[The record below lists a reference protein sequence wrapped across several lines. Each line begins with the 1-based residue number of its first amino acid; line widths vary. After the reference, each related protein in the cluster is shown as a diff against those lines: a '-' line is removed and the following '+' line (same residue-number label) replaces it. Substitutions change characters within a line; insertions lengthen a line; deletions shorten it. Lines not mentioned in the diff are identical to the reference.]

1 MSAVATSLAIDATG
15 VTKAYGKGENRVV
28 ALAGADLRVPY
39 GELVMLVGPSGCGKT
54 TLISILAGLLT
65 RDGGS
70 CSVLGVDP
78 QALSNGRRTEWR
90 GRNVGFVFQQFNL
103 VPTVTAQENVAIP
116 LLIQGVPRAQAMAR
130 SLDMLRKVG
139 LGGRERSL
147 PLQMSGGQQQRVA
160 IARALAPNPRLLVC
174 DEPTSA
180 LDGAT
185 GQSVMELVASVAR
198 DDGHA
203 VVVITHDERIYR
215 FASRIVHMADGRVTR
230 TEDPPKEPA

>member
-1 MSAVATSLAIDATG
+1 
-15 VTKAYGKGENRVV
+15 
-28 ALAGADLRVPY
+28 
-39 GELVMLVGPSGCGKT
+39 
-54 TLISILAGLLT
+54 
-65 RDGGS
+65 
-70 CSVLGVDP
+70 VLGVDP
-78 QALSNGRRTEWR
+78 QALRNGPRTAWR

-116 LLIQGVPRAQAMAR
+116 LLIQGTPRAEAMGRAG
-130 SLDMLRKVG
+130 DMLRKVG

-185 GQSVMELVASVAR
+185 GQSVMELIARVAHE
-198 DDGHA
+198 DGHA
-203 VVVITHDERIYR
+203 VVVITHDERIFR
-215 FASRIVHMADGRVTR
+215 FANRIIHMDDGRVTR
-230 TEDPPKEPA
+230 TEVPPKEHA

>member
-1 MSAVATSLAIDATG
+1 VATSLAIDATG

-215 FASRIVHMADGRVTR
+215 FASRIVHMDDGRVTR

>member
-1 MSAVATSLAIDATG
+1 MTAVATNLAIDATG

-78 QALSNGRRTEWR
+78 QALRNGPRTAWR

-116 LLIQGVPRAQAMAR
+116 LLIQGTPRAEAMGRAG
-130 SLDMLRKVG
+130 DMLRKVG
-139 LGGRERSL
+139 LGGRERSV
-147 PLQMSGGQQQRVA
+147 PPQMSGGQQQRVA

-185 GQSVMELVASVAR
+185 GQSVMELVARAAR
-198 DDGHA
+198 EDGHA
-203 VVVITHDERIYR
+203 VVVITHDERIFR
-215 FASRIVHMADGRVTR
+215 FANRIVHMDDGRVTR
-230 TEDPPKEPA
+230 TDEPLKEPA